1 MGHICIK
8 EQIPPQV
15 LAGLSLLPCS
25 LCIFYNVCSS
35 LFGPPHRT
43 SLPSVG
49 LSDLWGGGPFFWL
62 NKDFLVN
69 TLTWPVVFGE
79 DFRGSSWDHL
89 SARVTLMLPPNP
101 GS

>member
-1 MGHICIK
+1 MSA
-8 EQIPPQV
+8 P
-15 LAGLSLLPCS
+15 LSLGL
-25 LCIFYNVCSS
+25 LT
-35 LFGPPHRT
+35 GPASPLLA
-43 SLPSVG
+43 SQICG
-49 LSDLWGGGPFFWL
+49 GGGPFFWL